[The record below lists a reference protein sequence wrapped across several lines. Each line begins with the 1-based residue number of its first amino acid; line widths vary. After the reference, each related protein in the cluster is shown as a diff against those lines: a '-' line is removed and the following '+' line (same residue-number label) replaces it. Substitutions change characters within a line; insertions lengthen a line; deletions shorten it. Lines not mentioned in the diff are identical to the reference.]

1 MRNKHYFPMFVD
13 LSNKKIVVVGGG
25 SAATRR
31 VQTLLS
37 FNRNV
42 IVVAPMMTRPLLELG
57 KLGYIEARIRPAKRS
72 DLTDA
77 YMVIAATNDRKLNDE
92 IYRICKE
99 QGSYINVV
107 NDREKSDF
115 SFPNVLLKQEF
126 VVGISANGVEN
137 KRVSRVCQEVQKVLG
152 DIPETVET
160 DN

>member
-137 KRVSRVCQEVQKVLG
+137 KRVSRVCQEVQKVLE